1 MVVADAP
8 VEEMRQILKEEPQI
22 LDDWDPKLGDRM
34 TKLVFIG
41 RHMDREALEKG
52 LDECLV
58 PITVQEWEG

>member
-1 MVVADAP
+1 
-8 VEEMRQILKEEPQI
+8 
-22 LDDWDPKLGDRM
+22 M

-41 RHMDREALEKG
+41 RHMDREVLEKG